1 MVSSQWVSS
10 QFSFRE
16 AQSPMFTAESLRT
29 AWKLYLPGG
38 FFQNGITVI
47 YDGRGNDV
55 WRETMVWKAGSYGK

>member
-1 MVSSQWVSS
+1 
-10 QFSFRE
+10 
-16 AQSPMFTAESLRT
+16 MFTAESLRT